1 MSRTSLF
8 RWSGLANVV
17 AGVLTALFWFVHPGL
32 GDPRNALLGRWMY
45 VNTGFILLIV
55 LLLWGLTG
63 LYLAQAERS
72 GGLGFAGYVLAFIG
86 LALFVGL
93 GAFDAYIVPVLTAD
107 ASGLLGDTGALMR
120 GALGKYAMT
129 TGLTFALGYVLFGIA
144 TFRSGLFPRWAAAAL
159 ALSAPILGMSPLM
172 PATVRLVGCVI
183 YGAANVA
190 LGYTLWSAPP
200 ALATAAR

>member
-17 AGVLTALFWFVHPGL
+17 AGALTAVFWFIHPGL
-32 GDPRNALLGRWMY
+32 DDPGNALLGRWMY
-45 VNTGFILLIV
+45 ANTGFITLIV
-55 LLLWGLTG
+55 LLMWGLTG
-63 LYLAQAERS
+63 LYLYQVERS
-72 GGLGFAGYVLAFIG
+72 GGLGFAGYVLAFVG

-93 GAFDAYIVPVLTAD
+93 GAFDAYVVPVLTAD
-107 ASGLLGDTGALMR
+107 ATSLLGETGALMR

-144 TFRSGLFPRWAAAAL
+144 TFRSGVFPRWAAACL

-172 PATVRLVGCVI
+172 PATVRLIGCIV
-183 YGAANVA
+183 YGVANIA
-190 LGYTLWSAPP
+190 LGWTLWSVPRPVP
-200 ALATAAR
+200 ATG